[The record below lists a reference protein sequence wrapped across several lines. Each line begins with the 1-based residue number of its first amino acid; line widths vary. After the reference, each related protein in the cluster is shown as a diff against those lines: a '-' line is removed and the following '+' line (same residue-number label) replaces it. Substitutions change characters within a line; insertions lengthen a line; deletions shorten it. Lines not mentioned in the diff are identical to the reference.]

1 MALKEIFGDIP
12 ITRVIDFMLEHP
24 EHDYT
29 VKEITE
35 YADVAQAVAKR
46 DVQRLVDRGMVVE
59 TRKIGGVQLYTLD
72 STNEITIALIEFDE
86 TIKNI
91 MSIET
96 NGCSEPEEK
105 ITTEG
110 LIID

>member
-1 MALKEIFGDIP
+1 MALQEIFGDIP
-12 ITRVIDFMLEHP
+12 ITRVIDFMLKHP
-24 EHDYT
+24 ELDYT

-46 DVQRLVDRGMVVE
+46 DVQRLVDRGVVVE

-86 TIKNI
+86 TIKNL
-91 MSIET
+91 MVLSDDQ
-96 NGCSEPEEK
+96 CVPDSEKEDGEEA
-105 ITTEG
+105 
-110 LIID
+110 